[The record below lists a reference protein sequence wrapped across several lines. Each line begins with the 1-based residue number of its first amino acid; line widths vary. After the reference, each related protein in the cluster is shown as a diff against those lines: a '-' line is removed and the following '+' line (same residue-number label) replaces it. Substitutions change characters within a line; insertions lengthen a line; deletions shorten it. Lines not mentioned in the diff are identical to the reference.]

1 MQTSRIAASLAIAT
15 LAVARADAQS
25 LETLEP
31 NQTVHGFRAEAV
43 YIDGAQK
50 PMGARLIHER
60 TGFTLDLLRLE
71 TAPQA
76 FTWVNTFLVSDM
88 GEPHTQEHLLLGKGN
103 VGRAVA
109 NLESYSLVS
118 SSAFVTQWRTQYH
131 FNAPAGP
138 AVFFQVLEA
147 QLNALLNPDYTD
159 EEIRREVRN
168 IGVAVDPDGTLRLE
182 EKGTVYNEMVSSFE
196 RPAGR
201 LFRMAGHAL
210 YGEEHPL
217 AMSAGGWPSAIRALT
232 PEHIRAFHRATHHL
246 GNMGAVAALPRAE
259 SLASVLT
266 RIDGILNRLH
276 RDVPEARRPFPTEAD
291 LPAPR
296 TAPQNE
302 IQFAQYPHR
311 NPAQPSPLMFA
322 WQPERTL
329 ALGDEALLGLFLS
342 NFASDPTTNLY
353 RIFVESETREI
364 DLGARSVSGWASGD
378 QGHPVYVYLTDV
390 VPAQATP
397 ERLTEARE
405 RILAELQTIAAWPDG
420 SAELRAFN
428 ERMRSRVIELRR
440 EMSNFASAPPG
451 FGQRGSSNRW
461 VTHLHRL
468 ASGSGF
474 QRSVT
479 LAPELNEIERMLGS
493 EENLWRTKLEQ
504 WALLGRTPYI
514 VMSRPSPEL
523 VESEERE
530 RRERLQGELKRLID
544 RFRVTDPQEA
554 IRRYAAE
561 YDAETARLDA
571 LASTAEGR
579 FIDDPP
585 LSLDEPLD
593 YRVVRIGPDV
603 PVVWSRF
610 EGFPAVTT
618 GLALRMDAVPDA
630 ELQYLALLPALL
642 TQVGVIRDGVPIPH
656 GEMRNRLR
664 QEILSLNAY
673 YSTNPHTGRVELVLR
688 AAGNDAAEAGL
699 AIGWMGDA
707 LYHPDWRSENL
718 SRIRDVVDQG
728 LSGLRNT
735 TSRPEEAW
743 VDDPAT
749 AYRYQTSRLHLST
762 ASFQTRTHMAH
773 RLRWQLREPPAG
785 ESEALDT
792 ALASLATRGTG
803 FDRAQLSDMLRGS
816 APDPTGLSP
825 AGLTLYRDAIR
836 DLALTLAD
844 VPDASL
850 QADFAYLVE
859 QIRRDL
865 RTPPAD
871 ALAALHR
878 VRERILTA
886 PSARSFL
893 VASPENGDII
903 QPALAT
909 LLAGLRAEAPP
920 VVPRVS
926 GPVVLERLR
935 ARNPAAG
942 EVVFVGLVNPNT
954 QGGVFLNTVP
964 LASYRDRD
972 REILLNFLSAQLY
985 SGGGAHSMFM
995 KTWAAGLAYSNGL
1008 RNSPSTGLLTYYAE
1022 RVPELPQ
1029 TLRFVID
1036 ELRASP
1042 RDAALTEYAVA
1053 MAFRGIRSAHLY
1065 ESRGEAM
1072 AGNIADGLDPEVV
1085 RGFLSGILA
1094 LRRAPGLADQLYAR
1108 MEAVYGQVLPGY
1120 GPPSPA
1126 VTGGNFFVIGPESQL
1141 RLYEEYLRTAEGAS
1155 ARLHRLY
1162 ARDYWLVD

>member
-1 MQTSRIAASLAIAT
+1 MHTYHFTAM
-15 LAVARADAQS
+15 LAVAALTVADAEGQS
-25 LETLEP
+25 LETLEQD
-31 NQTVHGFRAEAV
+31 QTLHGFRAEAV
-43 YIDGAQK
+43 YLDGNQQR
-50 PMGARLIHER
+50 MGARLIHAR

-138 AVFFQVLEA
+138 TVFFGALEA

-168 IGVAVDPDGTLRLE
+168 IGVATDPDGTLRLE

-196 RPAGR
+196 RSGSR
-201 LFRMAGHAL
+201 LFRTLGHAL
-210 YGEEHPL
+210 YGEDHPL
-217 AMSAGGWPSAIRALT
+217 AMSAGGWPSAIRTLT

-246 GNMGAVAALPRAE
+246 GNMGTVAALPRSE
-259 SLASVLT
+259 SLSSVLT
-266 RIDGILNRLH
+266 RIDNILTRLH
-276 RDVPEARRPFPTEAD
+276 RDGPEAPRRFPTEAD

-296 TAPQNE
+296 SLPTEDMHIAE
-302 IQFAQYPHR
+302 YPHR
-311 NPAQPSPLMFA
+311 NPAQPSPLVFA

-329 ALGDEALLGLFLS
+329 DLADEGLLGLFLS
-342 NFASDPTTNLY
+342 TFAGDPTTNLY
-353 RIFVESETREI
+353 RIFVESQTREI
-364 DLGARSVSGWASGD
+364 DLGARSVSGWASPE
-378 QGHPVYVYLTDV
+378 QGHPVYVYLSDV

-397 ERLTEARE
+397 HRLNEARE
-405 RILAELQTIAAWPDG
+405 RILDELRTIAGWRDGAAELA
-420 SAELRAFN
+420 AFN
-428 ERMRSRVIELRR
+428 ERMRSRIIELRR

-451 FGQRGSSNRW
+451 FGQRGTNNRW
-461 VTHLHRL
+461 ATHLHRL
-468 ASGSGF
+468 SSASGF

-479 LAPELNEIERMLGS
+479 LAPELDQIERLLAS
-493 EENLWRTKLEQ
+493 SENLWRTKLNE
-504 WALLGRTPYI
+504 WGLLARAPHI
-514 VMSRPSPEL
+514 VLARPSPEL
-523 VESEERE
+523 VEREEAE
-530 RRERLQGELKRLID
+530 RRARLEGELQTLMD
-544 RFRVTDPQEA
+544 RYRVADPQEA
-554 IRRYAAE
+554 IRRYAAA
-561 YDAETARLDA
+561 YDAETARLEE
-571 LASTAEGR
+571 LAARTDGR

-593 YRVVRIGPDV
+593 FSIVRMGPDV

-610 EGFPAVTT
+610 EGLPAVTA
-618 GLALRMDAVPDA
+618 GLALRMDAVPDD

-673 YSTNPHTGRVELVLR
+673 YSTNPHTGRVELALR
-688 AAGNDAAEAGL
+688 GAGNDVAEAEQAL
-699 AIGWMGDA
+699 LWMRDA
-707 LYHPDWRSENL
+707 LYHPDWRAENV

-728 LSGLRNT
+728 LSALRNT

-773 RLRWQLREPPAG
+773 RLRWQLREAPPG
-785 ESEALDT
+785 ESEVLDA
-792 ALASLATRGTG
+792 ALASLASRGAAL
-803 FDRAQLSDMLRGS
+803 DRGQLGDLLRAAPEDSTVVS
-816 APDPTGLSP
+816 A
-825 AGLTLYRDAIR
+825 AGLALLRDAVR
-836 DLALTLAD
+836 DLEITLSD
-844 VPDASL
+844 VPDAAL
-850 QADFAYLVE
+850 QADFAYLLE

-865 RTPPAD
+865 RTPPTE
-871 ALAALHR
+871 ALAALNR
-878 VRERILTA
+878 VRERLLTA
-886 PSARSFL
+886 PSARAFL
-893 VASPENGDII
+893 IASPENGERV
-903 QPALAT
+903 QPAFAA
-909 LLAGLRAEAPP
+909 LLAGLRADVAP
-920 VVPRVS
+920 VVQRAS
-926 GPVVLERLR
+926 SRVVLERLR
-935 ARNPAAG
+935 ARSPSTG
-942 EVVFVGLVNPNT
+942 EVVFAGLVNPNT
-954 QGGVFLNTVP
+954 QGGVFLNSAP
-964 LASYRDRD
+964 LASYRDRE
-972 REILLNFLSAQLY
+972 RGALINFLAAQLY

-1008 RNSPSTGLLTYYAE
+1008 RNSPATGLLSYYAE

-1029 TLRFVID
+1029 TMRFVID
-1036 ELRASP
+1036 QLRASP
-1042 RDAALTEYAVA
+1042 RDPGLTEYAVA

-1072 AGNIADGLDPEVV
+1072 ANNIADGLEPEVV
-1085 RGFLSGILA
+1085 RGFLSSILA
-1094 LRRAPGLADQLYAR
+1094 LRGEPALAEQLYGR

-1120 GPPSPA
+1120 GPPSHTVPGA
-1126 VTGGNFFVIGPESQL
+1126 IFFAIGPENQL
-1141 RLYEEYLRTAEGAS
+1141 RLYEEYLRTAEGPS
-1155 ARLHRLY
+1155 TQLHRLH
-1162 ARDYWLVD
+1162 ARDYWIVD